1 MSLIQLDEA
10 DTSRVSFRCQD
21 ALPFGQLFA
30 SGVHVLFA
38 NGVKRGQLDRFDS
51 ITEFVAVDHFQF
63 SRPTTMTIDVE
74 WARGDLLE
82 QSLVP
87 HG

>member
-21 ALPFGQLFA
+21 TLPFGQLFS

-38 NGVKRGQLDRFDS
+38 NGVKGGQLNRFDS

-63 SRPTTMTIDVE
+63 SRPKTIDIE